1 MKASFALT
9 AFIGVVAAGPHH
21 GGLGGLRTGGKL
33 GGDPKFLEYV
43 SKYNKNVSDTA
54 SFTRRQNRYHAN
66 DNIIAEHNHKAARS
80 SDPDVLVLGHNW
92 TSDLEPAEYQQ
103 LLGLDHAAAAA
114 KATTLWD
121 DRDARN
127 GMLGVD
133 RATEVD
139 LYADGHMVPIKDQGG
154 CGSCW
159 AFAANTALEGTR
171 SKKTG

>member
-1 MKASFALT
+1 MKTSFALT

-54 SFTRRQNRYHAN
+54 SFTRRQNRYHTN

-80 SDPDVLVLGHNW
+80 RDPDHLVLGHNW
-92 TSDLEPAEYQQ
+92 TSDLEPAEYRQ
-103 LLGLDHAAAAA
+103 LLGLDQAAARA
-114 KATTLWD
+114 KATTLQD
-121 DRDARN
+121 DRDAMK

-133 RATEVD
+133 RATHVD
-139 LYADGHMVPIKDQGG
+139 HYEDGFMVPVKEQGG
-154 CGSCW
+154 CGSSW